1 MGIDISRLGP
11 DAQRQ
16 IARQLAAGQQRK
28 SAMPAKLPKDAFDS
42 NGEREFYLAEILPG
56 LRNIFSAIEKIER
69 SDFI

>member
-16 IARQLAAGQQRK
+16 IALQLAARQQRK
-28 SAMPAKLPKDAFDS
+28 ITPHANLPKDAFDS
-42 NGEREFYLAEILPG
+42 NGEREFYLAQVLPG

-69 SDFI
+69 SDLI